1 MEKKGV
7 ETAMKKKEEE
17 KQKNVKRGRRIEKS
31 EKVKKDSKEWKEQKT
46 EDKKDL
52 NKMAPSAPEQK
63 VVAALKERGL
73 TMTTV
78 ESCTGGMIAAAV
90 TSIAGS
96 SSVFHQGYV
105 TYCDAAKHEMAGV
118 RKKTLRK
125 YTAVS
130 RQTAKEMA
138 AGGARA
144 AKADCCISVTGYAG
158 PPSGEPGEEVG
169 LVYIG
174 CAFRG
179 KVKVKECHFSGTR
192 GEVREQAKQK
202 ALKMLA
208 VRLEHQG

>member
-17 KQKNVKRGRRIEKS
+17 KQKNVKRGRRIEKT

-90 TSIAGS
+90 TSVAGS

>member
-1 MEKKGV
+1 ME
-7 ETAMKKKEEE
+7 
-17 KQKNVKRGRRIEKS
+17 R
-31 EKVKKDSKEWKEQKT
+31 T
-46 EDKKDL
+46 EKDL
-52 NKMAPSAPEQK
+52 NELAPSAPEQR
-63 VVAALKERGL
+63 VVAVLKERGL

-90 TSIAGS
+90 TSVAGS

-105 TYCDAAKHEMAGV
+105 TYCDEAKHEMAGV

-158 PPSGEPGEEVG
+158 PPSGKPGEEVG

>member
-17 KQKNVKRGRRIEKS
+17 KQKNFKRGRRIEKS

-105 TYCDAAKHEMAGV
+105 TYCDAAKHEMVGV

>member
-46 EDKKDL
+46 EEKKDL

-90 TSIAGS
+90 TSVAGS

-105 TYCDAAKHEMAGV
+105 TYCDAAKHEMVGV

-130 RQTAKEMA
+130 CQTAKEMA

>member
-90 TSIAGS
+90 TSVAGS

-105 TYCDAAKHEMAGV
+105 TYCDAAKHEMVGV

>member
-1 MEKKGV
+1 
-7 ETAMKKKEEE
+7 MKKKEEE

-90 TSIAGS
+90 TSVAGS

-208 VRLEHQG
+208 VRLEHQR

>member
-1 MEKKGV
+1 
-7 ETAMKKKEEE
+7 MKKKEEE

-105 TYCDAAKHEMAGV
+105 TYCDAAKHEMVGV

-202 ALKMLA
+202 ALKMLV

>member
-1 MEKKGV
+1 
-7 ETAMKKKEEE
+7 MKKKEEE

-90 TSIAGS
+90 TSVAGS

-105 TYCDAAKHEMAGV
+105 TYCDAAKHEMVGV

>member
-17 KQKNVKRGRRIEKS
+17 KQKNVKRSRRIEKS

-105 TYCDAAKHEMAGV
+105 TYCDAAKHEMVGV

>member
-90 TSIAGS
+90 TSVAGS

-208 VRLEHQG
+208 VRLEH

>member
-1 MEKKGV
+1 
-7 ETAMKKKEEE
+7 MKKKEEE
-17 KQKNVKRGRRIEKS
+17 KQKNIKKDKKVEKL
-31 EKVKKDSKEWKEQKT
+31 EKVKKNSEEHKT
-46 EDKKDL
+46 KDKKHKIENGGTEAEKSLDGTT
-52 NKMAPSAPEQK
+52 AEAPEQK
-63 VVAALKERGL
+63 VVAALKEKEL

-90 TSIAGS
+90 TSVAGS

-105 TYCDAAKHEMAGV
+105 TYCDAAKHQMVGV

-138 AGGARA
+138 LGGAKA
-144 AKADCCISVTGYAG
+144 AKADCCVSVTGYAG

-192 GEVREQAKQK
+192 SEVREQAKQK

-208 VRLEHQG
+208 AQLMI

>member
-1 MEKKGV
+1 M

-90 TSIAGS
+90 TSVAGS

-118 RKKTLRK
+118 RKKTLKK

>member
-17 KQKNVKRGRRIEKS
+17 KQKNVKRGRRIEKT

-90 TSIAGS
+90 TSVAGS

-105 TYCDAAKHEMAGV
+105 TYCDAAKHEMVGV

-130 RQTAKEMA
+130 CQTAKEMA